1 MIFALYNS
9 IDGRN
14 MVRYTGPKNR
24 LARRF
29 GANVFGKTRNPSAHK
44 QNPPGVHGAKKKKKS
59 DYGVQLEE
67 QQKLR
72 ACFGMITRKQ
82 LVRYYKEAVL
92 QAENTQEAFLQ
103 RLETRLDSIVYRL
116 KFGLTPFHAQQLVAH
131 GHILVDGKKVDVRS
145 FQVKPGMKISLHEQ
159 SKSNNHIKQSL
170 ERAAIA
176 VPEYLSLDA
185 VKMCGELVV
194 LPHADQIPLP
204 LVVNVAVVCEFL
216 AYTT

>member
-1 MIFALYNS
+1 MA
-9 IDGRN
+9 
-14 MVRYTGPKNR
+14 RYTGPKNR

-44 QNPPGVHGAKKKKKS
+44 QNPPGQHGAKKKKKS
-59 DYGVQLEE
+59 DYGIQLEE

-103 RLETRLDSIVYRL
+103 RLETRLDTLVYRL
-116 KFGLTPFHAQQLVAH
+116 KFALSPFHAQQLVAH
-131 GHILVDGKKVDVRS
+131 GQILVDGKKVDVRS
-145 FQVKPGMKISLHEQ
+145 FQVKPGMTISIREKA
-159 SKSNNHIKQSL
+159 KSNGFVKQAL
-170 ERAAIA
+170 ERASVA
-176 VPEYLSLDA
+176 VPEYLTLDTQ
-185 VKMCGELVV
+185 KMSGQLVV
-194 LPHADQIPLP
+194 NPHADQIPLP

>member
-1 MIFALYNS
+1 MA
-9 IDGRN
+9 
-14 MVRYTGPKNR
+14 RYTGPKNR

-44 QNPPGVHGAKKKKKS
+44 QNPPGQHGAKKKKKS

-82 LVRYYKEAVL
+82 LVRYYKEAVI

-103 RLETRLDSIVYRL
+103 RLETRLDTLVYRL
-116 KFGLTPFHAQQLVAH
+116 KFALSPFHAQQLVAH

-145 FQVKPGMKISLHEQ
+145 FQVKPGMTISIHEKA
-159 SKSNNHIKQSL
+159 KSNGLVKQAL
-170 ERAAIA
+170 ERAAVT

-185 VKMCGELVV
+185 PKMSGQLVI

>member
-1 MIFALYNS
+1 MA
-9 IDGRN
+9 
-14 MVRYTGPKNR
+14 RYTGPKNR

-59 DYGVQLEE
+59 DYGMQLEE

-82 LVRYYKEAVL
+82 LVRYYKEAIA
-92 QAENTQEAFLQ
+92 QADNTQEAFLQ
-103 RLETRLDSIVYRL
+103 RLETRLDTLVYRL
-116 KFGLTPFHAQQLVAH
+116 KFALSPFHAQQLVAH

-145 FQVKPGMKISLHEQ
+145 FQVKPGMTISIREK
-159 SKSNNHIKQSL
+159 SKNNGLVKQAL
-170 ERAAIA
+170 ERAAVT

-185 VKMCGELVV
+185 PNMSGQLVV
-194 LPHADQIPLP
+194 LPHGDQIPLP

>member
-1 MIFALYNS
+1 MA
-9 IDGRN
+9 
-14 MVRYTGPKNR
+14 RYTGPKNR

-59 DYGVQLEE
+59 DYGMQLEE

-82 LVRYYKEAVL
+82 LVRYYKEAIA
-92 QAENTQEAFLQ
+92 QADNTQEAFLQ
-103 RLETRLDSIVYRL
+103 RLETRLDTIVYRL
-116 KFGLTPFHAQQLVAH
+116 KFALTPFHAQQLVAH

-145 FQVKPGMKISLHEQ
+145 FQVKPGMTISIREK
-159 SKSNNHIKQSL
+159 SKNNGLVKQAL
-170 ERAAIA
+170 ERAAVT

-185 VKMCGELVV
+185 PKMSGQLVV
-194 LPHADQIPLP
+194 LPHGDQIPLP